1 MNHATIPDKRS
12 DPHPTY
18 FVKVDD
24 TSDTDLIRR
33 AREGDSGAFRTLVE
47 RHEPRVAATVIGMLG
62 TGADAEDVGQ
72 EVFIRFHKAL
82 DQFRGDAA
90 VGTYLT
96 RIAINL
102 SLNASGRR
110 QRSRLKF
117 WSRDQEA
124 APPPEPAIDGR
135 DIVDQAAR
143 QEIVRWAIQQ
153 LQPDHRAVVVLR
165 MMEEY
170 STKETAE
177 LLELPEG
184 TVLSRLSR
192 GMARLKEIL
201 QERGVE
207 P

>member
-1 MNHATIPDKRS
+1 MRRFQTSGATTPREPCSLQPDDAPDS
-12 DPHPTY
+12 
-18 FVKVDD
+18 
-24 TSDTDLIRR
+24 DLITGAR
-33 AREGDSGAFRTLVE
+33 AGDSDAFRILVE

-62 TGADAEDVGQ
+62 AGADAEDVGQ
-72 EVFIRFHKAL
+72 EVFVRFHKAL

-102 SLNASGRR
+102 ALNAAKSRK
-110 QRSRLKF
+110 RSRLRF
-117 WSRDQEA
+117 WSRDQEE
-124 APPPEPAIDGR
+124 APPPESSVDGQ
-135 DIVDQAAR
+135 DVVDQAERR
-143 QEIVRWAIQQ
+143 QIVRWGIQQ

-165 MMEEY
+165 MIEEY

-177 LLELPEG
+177 MLELAEG

-192 GMARLKEIL
+192 GMARLKEVL
-201 QERGVE
+201 QDRGVE